1 MRLIIEYIIF
11 GNYLQCELYTIP
23 FIYESKEKAIEDFKK
38 LLEQLLEYKKNYWEQ
53 SSDIESRRNEIS
65 HKLDKIRN
73 NLLDK
78 HLEPNLLDKFSDLV
92 RESKTHYQSRIE
104 NFRFGNQIL
113 YFHYFYNKND
123 QIVMPN
129 IMTVDE
135 YFIIVEG

>member
-23 FIYESKEKAIEDFKK
+23 FIYESKKKAIEDFKK
-38 LLEQLLEYKKNYWEQ
+38 LLEQHLEYKKKYWEQ
-53 SSDIESRRNEIS
+53 SSDIESRCNEIS

-78 HLEPNLLDKFSDLV
+78 HLEPNLLNKFSDLV
-92 RESKTHYQSRIE
+92 RESNTHYQSRIE

-113 YFHYFYNKND
+113 YFHYFYNKAD